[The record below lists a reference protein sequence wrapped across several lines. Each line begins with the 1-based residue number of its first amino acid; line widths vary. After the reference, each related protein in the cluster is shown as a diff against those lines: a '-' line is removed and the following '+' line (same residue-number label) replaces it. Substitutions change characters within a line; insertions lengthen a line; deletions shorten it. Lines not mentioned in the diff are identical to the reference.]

1 MEIYTGL
8 IMEYLIERAT
18 NINPKDD
25 LEKLLKSKKNLRVK
39 LGVDPTAPDVT
50 LGWYAILRMLKKFQD
65 YGHTAVLILG
75 EFTAQVGDP
84 SGKSETRKVMGE
96 NEIDDNAKGVL
107 PIIKNILNENNL
119 EIVSN
124 KDWLS
129 KLTIQD
135 MMELA
140 SKTTLAQMMERD
152 DFSKRFS
159 DNSPISLLEF
169 FYPLYQGYDSVAVK
183 ADIEIGGN
191 DQLWNLMLGR
201 EIQKSYDL
209 SPQIAMTF
217 PQLNGT
223 DGSSTNADDRI
234 LFDETFVDKIGLF
247 NINTLGSGGQ
257 ALKVNSAGSAFE
269 FGSAGGL
276 VKLSH
281 SDFSGSSSVEFGD
294 TLITDTYL
302 TYLVET
308 KLIFS
313 ANAGLQ
319 FQISPD
325 NGVTNS
331 YTTTFSYQ
339 HSRND
344 SSSSGGS
351 KVTSSNYMTTGWSP
365 GNQTGDVLLMTIN
378 LQNFRETTGY
388 KWIKVHGNINA
399 QGSDYTWEGGGELKL
414 ETKQNYFKI
423 YPASGTMTGYATI
436 YGFLK

>member
-50 LGWYAILRMLKKFQD
+50 LGWYAILRMLRKFQD

-84 SGKSETRKVMGE
+84 SGKSETRKVMEE

-217 PQLNGT
+217 PLLVGT
-223 DGSSTNADDRI
+223 DGSKKMSQSLNNYISISDSPENIFGKIMSIPDEIMWDYFTMLTDLEISEIADFRKN
-234 LFDETFVDKIGLF
+234 VDKGKTNPF
-247 NINTLGSGGQ
+247 DYKKMLGKLIVSEIYDE
-257 ALKVNSAGSAFE
+257 NSALVAESTFE
-269 FGSAGGL
+269 NITINKNLPENMPETNIDDEIDIHLPNFLTENELTKSNSEARRL
-276 VKLSH
+276 IE
-281 SDFSGSSSVEFGD
+281 SGSVKIDDQKVELLDINSSDLIGK
-294 TLITDTYL
+294 TLQ
-302 TYLVET
+302 VG
-308 KLIFS
+308 K
-313 ANAGLQ
+313 
-319 FQISPD
+319 
-325 NGVTNS
+325 
-331 YTTTFSYQ
+331 
-339 HSRND
+339 R
-344 SSSSGGS
+344 
-351 KVTSSNYMTTGWSP
+351 K
-365 GNQTGDVLLMTIN
+365 
-378 LQNFRETTGY
+378 
-388 KWIKVHGNINA
+388 
-399 QGSDYTWEGGGELKL
+399 
-414 ETKQNYFKI
+414 
-423 YPASGTMTGYATI
+423 
-436 YGFLK
+436 FLKINKK

>member
-18 NINPKDD
+18 NIIPKDD

-50 LGWYAILRMLKKFQD
+50 LGWYAILRMLRKFQD

-84 SGKSETRKVMGE
+84 SGKSETRKVMEE

-107 PIIKNILNENNL
+107 PIIKNILNDNNL

-152 DFSKRFS
+152 DFSKRFN

-217 PQLNGT
+217 PLLVGT
-223 DGSSTNADDRI
+223 DGSKKMSQSLNNYISISDTAENI
-234 LFDETFVDKIGLF
+234 FGKIMSIPDEIMWDYFTMLTDLEISEIANFRKNVDKGKTNPF
-247 NINTLGSGGQ
+247 DYKKMLGKLIVSEIYDE
-257 ALKVNSAGSAFE
+257 NSALVAESTFE
-269 FGSAGGL
+269 NITINKNLPENMPETNIDDEIDIHLPNFLTENELTKSNSEARRL
-276 VKLSH
+276 IE
-281 SDFSGSSSVEFGD
+281 SGSVKIDDQKVELLDINSSDLIGK
-294 TLITDTYL
+294 TLQ
-302 TYLVET
+302 VG
-308 KLIFS
+308 K
-313 ANAGLQ
+313 
-319 FQISPD
+319 
-325 NGVTNS
+325 
-331 YTTTFSYQ
+331 
-339 HSRND
+339 R
-344 SSSSGGS
+344 
-351 KVTSSNYMTTGWSP
+351 K
-365 GNQTGDVLLMTIN
+365 
-378 LQNFRETTGY
+378 
-388 KWIKVHGNINA
+388 
-399 QGSDYTWEGGGELKL
+399 
-414 ETKQNYFKI
+414 
-423 YPASGTMTGYATI
+423 
-436 YGFLK
+436 FLKINKK

>member
-25 LEKLLKSKKNLRVK
+25 LENLLKSKKNLRVK

-217 PQLNGT
+217 PLLVGT
-223 DGSSTNADDRI
+223 DGSKKMSQSLNNYISISDSPENI
-234 LFDETFVDKIGLF
+234 FGKIMSIPDEIMWDYFTMLTDLEISEIDNFRKNVDKGKTNPF
-247 NINTLGSGGQ
+247 DYKKMLGKLIVSEIYDE
-257 ALKVNSAGSAFE
+257 NSALVAESTFE
-269 FGSAGGL
+269 NITINKNLPENMPETNIDDEIDIHLPNFLTENELTKSNSEARRL
-276 VKLSH
+276 IE
-281 SDFSGSSSVEFGD
+281 SGSVKIDDQKVELLDINSSDLIGK
-294 TLITDTYL
+294 TLQ
-302 TYLVET
+302 VG
-308 KLIFS
+308 K
-313 ANAGLQ
+313 
-319 FQISPD
+319 
-325 NGVTNS
+325 
-331 YTTTFSYQ
+331 
-339 HSRND
+339 R
-344 SSSSGGS
+344 
-351 KVTSSNYMTTGWSP
+351 K
-365 GNQTGDVLLMTIN
+365 
-378 LQNFRETTGY
+378 
-388 KWIKVHGNINA
+388 
-399 QGSDYTWEGGGELKL
+399 
-414 ETKQNYFKI
+414 
-423 YPASGTMTGYATI
+423 
-436 YGFLK
+436 FLKINKK

>member
-84 SGKSETRKVMGE
+84 SGKSETRKVMEE

-107 PIIKNILNENNL
+107 PIIKNILNDNNL

-217 PQLNGT
+217 PLLVGT
-223 DGSSTNADDRI
+223 DGSKKMSQSLNNYISISDNPENI
-234 LFDETFVDKIGLF
+234 FGKIMSIPDEIMWDYFTMLTDLEISEIDNFRKNVDKGKTNPF
-247 NINTLGSGGQ
+247 DYKKMLGKLIVSEIYDE
-257 ALKVNSAGSAFE
+257 NSALVAESTFE
-269 FGSAGGL
+269 NITINKNLPENMPETNIDDEIDIHLPNFLTENELTKSNSEARRL
-276 VKLSH
+276 IE
-281 SDFSGSSSVEFGD
+281 SGSVKIDDQKVELLDINSSDLIGK
-294 TLITDTYL
+294 TLQ
-302 TYLVET
+302 VG
-308 KLIFS
+308 K
-313 ANAGLQ
+313 
-319 FQISPD
+319 
-325 NGVTNS
+325 
-331 YTTTFSYQ
+331 
-339 HSRND
+339 R
-344 SSSSGGS
+344 
-351 KVTSSNYMTTGWSP
+351 K
-365 GNQTGDVLLMTIN
+365 
-378 LQNFRETTGY
+378 
-388 KWIKVHGNINA
+388 
-399 QGSDYTWEGGGELKL
+399 
-414 ETKQNYFKI
+414 
-423 YPASGTMTGYATI
+423 
-436 YGFLK
+436 FLKINKK

>member
-1 MEIYTGL
+1 
-8 IMEYLIERAT
+8 MEYLIERAT

-124 KDWLS
+124 KEWLS

-191 DQLWNLMLGR
+191 DQLWNLMFGR
-201 EIQKSYDL
+201 EIKKSYDL

-217 PQLNGT
+217 PLLVGT
-223 DGSSTNADDRI
+223 DGSKKMSQSLNNYISISDTPENI
-234 LFDETFVDKIGLF
+234 FGKIMSIPDEIMWDYFTMLTDLKISEIVDLKNNVDKGKTNPFDYKKMLGKLIVSEIYDENNAEAAESSF
-247 NINTLGSGGQ
+247 ENITINKNLPENMPETNIDDEIDVHLPNFLTENELTKS
-257 ALKVNSAGSAFE
+257 NSEARRLIE
-269 FGSAGGL
+269 
-276 VKLSH
+276 
-281 SDFSGSSSVEFGD
+281 SGSVKINDQKVELLDIKSSDLIGK
-294 TLITDTYL
+294 TLQ
-302 TYLVET
+302 VG
-308 KLIFS
+308 K
-313 ANAGLQ
+313 
-319 FQISPD
+319 
-325 NGVTNS
+325 
-331 YTTTFSYQ
+331 
-339 HSRND
+339 R
-344 SSSSGGS
+344 
-351 KVTSSNYMTTGWSP
+351 K
-365 GNQTGDVLLMTIN
+365 
-378 LQNFRETTGY
+378 
-388 KWIKVHGNINA
+388 
-399 QGSDYTWEGGGELKL
+399 
-414 ETKQNYFKI
+414 
-423 YPASGTMTGYATI
+423 
-436 YGFLK
+436 FLKINKK

>member
-50 LGWYAILRMLKKFQD
+50 LGWYAILRMLRKFQD

-84 SGKSETRKVMGE
+84 SGKSETRKVMEE

-201 EIQKSYDL
+201 EIQKSYGL

-217 PQLNGT
+217 PLLVGT
-223 DGSSTNADDRI
+223 DGSKKMSQSLNNYISISDSPENIFGKIMSIPDEIMWDYFTMLTDLEISEITNFRKN
-234 LFDETFVDKIGLF
+234 VDKGKTNPF
-247 NINTLGSGGQ
+247 DYKKMLGKLIVSEIYDE
-257 ALKVNSAGSAFE
+257 NSALIAESTFE
-269 FGSAGGL
+269 NITINKNLPENMPETNIDDEIDIHLPNFLTENELTKSNSEARRL
-276 VKLSH
+276 IE
-281 SDFSGSSSVEFGD
+281 SGSVKIDDQKVELLDINSSDLIGK
-294 TLITDTYL
+294 TLQ
-302 TYLVET
+302 VG
-308 KLIFS
+308 K
-313 ANAGLQ
+313 
-319 FQISPD
+319 
-325 NGVTNS
+325 
-331 YTTTFSYQ
+331 
-339 HSRND
+339 R
-344 SSSSGGS
+344 
-351 KVTSSNYMTTGWSP
+351 K
-365 GNQTGDVLLMTIN
+365 
-378 LQNFRETTGY
+378 
-388 KWIKVHGNINA
+388 
-399 QGSDYTWEGGGELKL
+399 
-414 ETKQNYFKI
+414 
-423 YPASGTMTGYATI
+423 
-436 YGFLK
+436 FLKINKK

>member
-1 MEIYTGL
+1 
-8 IMEYLIERAT
+8 MEYLIERAT

-50 LGWYAILRMLKKFQD
+50 LGWYAILRMLRKFQD

-84 SGKSETRKVMGE
+84 SGKSETRKVMEE

-217 PQLNGT
+217 PLLVGT
-223 DGSSTNADDRI
+223 DGSKKMSQSLNNYISISDTAENI
-234 LFDETFVDKIGLF
+234 FGKIMSIPDEIMWDYFTMLTDLEISEIANFRKNVDKGKTNPF
-247 NINTLGSGGQ
+247 DYKKMLGKLIVSEIYDE
-257 ALKVNSAGSAFE
+257 NSALVAESTFE
-269 FGSAGGL
+269 NITINKNLPENMPETNIDDEIDIHLPNFLTENELTKSNSEARRL
-276 VKLSH
+276 IE
-281 SDFSGSSSVEFGD
+281 SGSVKIDDQKVELLDINSSDLIGK
-294 TLITDTYL
+294 TLQ
-302 TYLVET
+302 VG
-308 KLIFS
+308 K
-313 ANAGLQ
+313 
-319 FQISPD
+319 
-325 NGVTNS
+325 
-331 YTTTFSYQ
+331 
-339 HSRND
+339 R
-344 SSSSGGS
+344 
-351 KVTSSNYMTTGWSP
+351 K
-365 GNQTGDVLLMTIN
+365 
-378 LQNFRETTGY
+378 
-388 KWIKVHGNINA
+388 
-399 QGSDYTWEGGGELKL
+399 
-414 ETKQNYFKI
+414 
-423 YPASGTMTGYATI
+423 
-436 YGFLK
+436 FLKINKK

>member
-84 SGKSETRKVMGE
+84 SGKSETRKVMEE

-107 PIIKNILNENNL
+107 PIIKNILNDNNL

-217 PQLNGT
+217 PLLVGT
-223 DGSSTNADDRI
+223 DGSKKMSQSLNNYISISDSPENIFGKIMSIPDEIMWDYFTMLTDLEVSEIADFRKN
-234 LFDETFVDKIGLF
+234 VDKGKTNPF
-247 NINTLGSGGQ
+247 DYKKMLGKLIVSEIYDE
-257 ALKVNSAGSAFE
+257 NSALVAESTFENITINKNLPENMPETNIDDEIDIHLPNFLTENELTKSNSEARRLIESGSVKIDDQK
-269 FGSAGGL
+269 
-276 VKLSH
+276 VKLLDINS
-281 SDFSGSSSVEFGD
+281 SDIIGK
-294 TLITDTYL
+294 TLQ
-302 TYLVET
+302 VG
-308 KLIFS
+308 K
-313 ANAGLQ
+313 
-319 FQISPD
+319 
-325 NGVTNS
+325 
-331 YTTTFSYQ
+331 
-339 HSRND
+339 R
-344 SSSSGGS
+344 
-351 KVTSSNYMTTGWSP
+351 K
-365 GNQTGDVLLMTIN
+365 
-378 LQNFRETTGY
+378 
-388 KWIKVHGNINA
+388 
-399 QGSDYTWEGGGELKL
+399 
-414 ETKQNYFKI
+414 
-423 YPASGTMTGYATI
+423 
-436 YGFLK
+436 FLKINKK

>member
-1 MEIYTGL
+1 
-8 IMEYLIERAT
+8 MEYLIERAT

-84 SGKSETRKVMGE
+84 SGKSETRKVMEE

-107 PIIKNILNENNL
+107 PIIKDILNENNL

-217 PQLNGT
+217 PLLVGT
-223 DGSSTNADDRI
+223 DGSKKMSQSLNNYISISDKPENI
-234 LFDETFVDKIGLF
+234 FGKIMSIPDEIMWDYFTMLTDLEISEITDFKKNVDKGKTNPFDYKKMLGKLIVTEIYDENNAEAAESSF
-247 NINTLGSGGQ
+247 ENITINKNLPENMPETNIDDGIDVHLPNFLTENVLTKS
-257 ALKVNSAGSAFE
+257 NSEARRLIE
-269 FGSAGGL
+269 
-276 VKLSH
+276 
-281 SDFSGSSSVEFGD
+281 SGSVKIDDQKVELLDINSSDLIGK
-294 TLITDTYL
+294 TLQ
-302 TYLVET
+302 VG
-308 KLIFS
+308 K
-313 ANAGLQ
+313 
-319 FQISPD
+319 
-325 NGVTNS
+325 
-331 YTTTFSYQ
+331 
-339 HSRND
+339 R
-344 SSSSGGS
+344 
-351 KVTSSNYMTTGWSP
+351 K
-365 GNQTGDVLLMTIN
+365 
-378 LQNFRETTGY
+378 
-388 KWIKVHGNINA
+388 
-399 QGSDYTWEGGGELKL
+399 
-414 ETKQNYFKI
+414 
-423 YPASGTMTGYATI
+423 
-436 YGFLK
+436 FLKINKK

>member
-18 NINPKDD
+18 NINPTDD

-50 LGWYAILRMLKKFQD
+50 LGWYAILRMLRKFQD

-152 DFSKRFS
+152 DFSKRFN

-217 PQLNGT
+217 PLLVGT
-223 DGSSTNADDRI
+223 DGSKKMSQSLNNYISISDSPENIFGKIMSIPDEIMWDYFTMLTDLEISEIADFRKN
-234 LFDETFVDKIGLF
+234 VDKGKTNPF
-247 NINTLGSGGQ
+247 DYKKMLGKLIVSEIYDE
-257 ALKVNSAGSAFE
+257 NSALVAESTFE
-269 FGSAGGL
+269 NITINKNLPENMPEINIDDEIDVHLPNFLTKNELTKSNSEARRL
-276 VKLSH
+276 IE
-281 SDFSGSSSVEFGD
+281 SGSVKIDDQKIELLDINSSDLIGK
-294 TLITDTYL
+294 TLQ
-302 TYLVET
+302 VG
-308 KLIFS
+308 K
-313 ANAGLQ
+313 
-319 FQISPD
+319 
-325 NGVTNS
+325 
-331 YTTTFSYQ
+331 
-339 HSRND
+339 R
-344 SSSSGGS
+344 
-351 KVTSSNYMTTGWSP
+351 K
-365 GNQTGDVLLMTIN
+365 
-378 LQNFRETTGY
+378 
-388 KWIKVHGNINA
+388 
-399 QGSDYTWEGGGELKL
+399 
-414 ETKQNYFKI
+414 
-423 YPASGTMTGYATI
+423 
-436 YGFLK
+436 FLKINKK

>member
-8 IMEYLIERAT
+8 IMEYLTERAT

-84 SGKSETRKVMGE
+84 SGKSETREVMGE

-217 PQLNGT
+217 PLLVGT
-223 DGSSTNADDRI
+223 DGSKKMSQSLNNYISISDSPENIFGKIMSIPDHIMWDYFTMLTDLEISEITDFRKN
-234 LFDETFVDKIGLF
+234 VDKG
-247 NINTLGSGGQ
+247 NTNPFDYKKMLGKLIVSEIYD
-257 ALKVNSAGSAFE
+257 KNSALVAESTFE
-269 FGSAGGL
+269 NITINKNLPENMPEINIDDEIDVHLPNFLTENELTKSNSEARRL
-276 VKLSH
+276 IE
-281 SDFSGSSSVEFGD
+281 SGSVKIDDQKVELLDINSSD
-294 TLITDTYL
+294 LIG
-302 TYLVET
+302 
-308 KLIFS
+308 KI
-313 ANAGLQ
+313 LQ
-319 FQISPD
+319 V
-325 NGVTNS
+325 GK
-331 YTTTFSYQ
+331 
-339 HSRND
+339 R
-344 SSSSGGS
+344 
-351 KVTSSNYMTTGWSP
+351 K
-365 GNQTGDVLLMTIN
+365 
-378 LQNFRETTGY
+378 
-388 KWIKVHGNINA
+388 
-399 QGSDYTWEGGGELKL
+399 
-414 ETKQNYFKI
+414 
-423 YPASGTMTGYATI
+423 
-436 YGFLK
+436 FLKINKK

>member
-84 SGKSETRKVMGE
+84 SGKSETRKVMEE

-107 PIIKNILNENNL
+107 PIIKNILNDNNL

-129 KLTIQD
+129 KLAIQD

-159 DNSPISLLEF
+159 DNNPISLLEF

-217 PQLNGT
+217 PLLVGT
-223 DGSSTNADDRI
+223 DGSKKMSQSLNNYISISDSPENI
-234 LFDETFVDKIGLF
+234 FGKIMSIPDEIMWDYFTMLTDLEISEIANFRKNVDKG
-247 NINTLGSGGQ
+247 NTNPFDYKKMLGKLIVSEIYDE
-257 ALKVNSAGSAFE
+257 NSALIAESTFE
-269 FGSAGGL
+269 NITINKNLPENMPETNIDDEIDIHLPNFLTENELTKSNSEARRL
-276 VKLSH
+276 IE
-281 SDFSGSSSVEFGD
+281 SGSVKIDDQKVELLDINSSD
-294 TLITDTYL
+294 LIGK
-302 TYLVET
+302 V
-308 KLIFS
+308 
-313 ANAGLQ
+313 LQ
-319 FQISPD
+319 V
-325 NGVTNS
+325 GK
-331 YTTTFSYQ
+331 
-339 HSRND
+339 R
-344 SSSSGGS
+344 
-351 KVTSSNYMTTGWSP
+351 K
-365 GNQTGDVLLMTIN
+365 
-378 LQNFRETTGY
+378 
-388 KWIKVHGNINA
+388 
-399 QGSDYTWEGGGELKL
+399 
-414 ETKQNYFKI
+414 
-423 YPASGTMTGYATI
+423 
-436 YGFLK
+436 FLKINKK

>member
-217 PQLNGT
+217 PLLVGT
-223 DGSSTNADDRI
+223 DGSKKMSQSLNNYISISDSPENI
-234 LFDETFVDKIGLF
+234 FGKIMSIPDEIMWDYFTMLTDLEISEIANFRKNVDKGKTNPF
-247 NINTLGSGGQ
+247 DYKKMLGKLIVSEIYDE
-257 ALKVNSAGSAFE
+257 NSALVAESTFE
-269 FGSAGGL
+269 NITINKNLPENMPETNIDDEIDIHLPNFLTENELTKSNSEARRL
-276 VKLSH
+276 IE
-281 SDFSGSSSVEFGD
+281 SGSVKIDDQKVELLDINSTELIGK
-294 TLITDTYL
+294 TLQ
-302 TYLVET
+302 VG
-308 KLIFS
+308 K
-313 ANAGLQ
+313 
-319 FQISPD
+319 
-325 NGVTNS
+325 
-331 YTTTFSYQ
+331 
-339 HSRND
+339 R
-344 SSSSGGS
+344 
-351 KVTSSNYMTTGWSP
+351 K
-365 GNQTGDVLLMTIN
+365 
-378 LQNFRETTGY
+378 
-388 KWIKVHGNINA
+388 
-399 QGSDYTWEGGGELKL
+399 
-414 ETKQNYFKI
+414 
-423 YPASGTMTGYATI
+423 
-436 YGFLK
+436 FLKINKK